1 MIRIIQRIL
10 DKKVVVEYI
19 EGRSVD
25 VPANVLDVTKY
36 KMTFGVNK
44 FISLEK
50 GIALTMNYL
59 KKDWIYADER

>member
-1 MIRIIQRIL
+1 M
-10 DKKVVVEYI
+10 
-19 EGRSVD
+19 
-25 VPANVLDVTKY
+25 PANVLDVTKY

-44 FISLEK
+44 FISLEN